1 MLIIDMLLKYLLN
14 KGGSK
19 HANQRTIT
27 FDANTTQMF
36 VRKVRMDYIFHFLIG
51 YRVANAKLPVDN
63 MDRNFCSWF
72 GKWLLIWIENNVDS
86 KYRATSA
93 AWYDD
98 IIRITPRDRMKLTS
112 SLIYF
117 YITPSRIFAI
127 YRQPLDDII
136 NGNYDSTDG
145 IPGTYYDNQ

>member
-27 FDANTTQMF
+27 FDANTTQML
-36 VRKVRMDYIFHFLIG
+36 VREVRMDYIFHFLIG

-72 GKWLLIWIENNVDS
+72 GKWLLIWIEDNVDS

-98 IIRITPRDRMKLTS
+98 IIRITPEGQNEVDLFFDLCDKFFEDYENKTG
-112 SLIYF
+112 YF
-117 YITPSRIFAI
+117 SWR
-127 YRQPLDDII
+127 
-136 NGNYDSTDG
+136 N
-145 IPGTYYDNQ
+145 